1 MNKPTEHKSDTEY
14 FSSKDTMKKL
24 KVTSCELMHLRVA
37 NKIQFLKRGN
47 AYFYQVSSLKKSP
60 ALIEQTSEYAH

>member
-1 MNKPTEHKSDTEY
+1 MNKPTEHTSDTEY

-37 NKIQFLKRGN
+37 KKIQFVKRGN
-47 AYFYQVSSLKKSP
+47 AYFYQVNSLK
-60 ALIEQTSEYAH
+60 QTTSID